1 MERLFNALP
10 YRIQKIT
17 GVKTDTFK
25 KKLDEWLR
33 EIPDTPKIDDYGA
46 TPDRKRVAD
55 YICFFF
61 YESLLIYHCFEVL
74 KYYSWNPVPF
84 YSMGRKRFSHLKI
97 NEKSCN
103 TALVKIIFLFDYVK
117 SPSHV
122 NKVSPFAHNMP
133 LVLYLYCAWMT
144 LLGYVSV
151 SLHIFQLLYTAMY
164 FFIT

>member
-1 MERLFNALP
+1 M
-10 YRIQKIT
+10 
-17 GVKTDTFK
+17 
-25 KKLDEWLR
+25 
-33 EIPDTPKIDDYGA
+33 
-46 TPDRKRVAD
+46 
-55 YICFFF
+55 
-61 YESLLIYHCFEVL
+61 L
-74 KYYSWNPVPF
+74 KYYSWTPGPF
-84 YSMGRKRFSHLKI
+84 YAIGRKRFSQLKI

-103 TALVKIIFLFDYVK
+103 TSLVEINFLFDYVK

-122 NKVSPFAHNMP
+122 NKVSPFAHNNDTYSIGLKRFSQLKINEKSCNTSLVEINFLFDYVKLPSHVNKASPFAHNMP